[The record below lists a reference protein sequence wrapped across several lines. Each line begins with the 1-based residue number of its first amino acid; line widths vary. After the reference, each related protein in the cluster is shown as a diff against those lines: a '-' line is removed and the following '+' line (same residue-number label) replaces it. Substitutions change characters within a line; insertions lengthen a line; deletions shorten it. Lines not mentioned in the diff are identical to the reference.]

1 MEEEEEEKKERKK
14 VTKQK
19 KKKRRKELLFFSLLF
34 SFVFLSSFPII
45 SFRFEKKRQLQFLGV
60 EIVKPYA
67 VRCNVMVM
75 T

>member
-1 MEEEEEEKKERKK
+1 MEEEEEEKKE
-14 VTKQK
+14 TYET
-19 KKKRRKELLFFSLLF
+19 KKKRKEKKRIIIFFITLHLYSYLRF
-34 SFVFLSSFPII
+34 ISII

-67 VRCNVMVM
+67 CDV